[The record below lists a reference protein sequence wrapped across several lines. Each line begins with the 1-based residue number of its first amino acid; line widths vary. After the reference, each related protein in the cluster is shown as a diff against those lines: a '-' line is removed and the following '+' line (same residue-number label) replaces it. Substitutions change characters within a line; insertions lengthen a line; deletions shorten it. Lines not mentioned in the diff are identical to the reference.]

1 MKIIHTSDWHIG
13 RSLYGRKRYP
23 EYEAFLEWL
32 AQYIES
38 QEVDALLVAGDIFD
52 SKTPSNRAQ
61 ELYYRFLC
69 RVAGSSCRHV
79 VICSGNH
86 DSPSLLDAPA
96 ELLRFLNIH
105 VVGCMT
111 DPCSGEIKV
120 LNDPNGEPE
129 LIACAV
135 PYLRD
140 RDIRQVDSGESVAD
154 KERKLLEGIRSH
166 YQQVCEEA
174 QALRST
180 FNRPVPLVVMG
191 HLFTAGGQSLSG
203 DGVRDLYIGTL
214 AHVNADIFPPAI
226 DYLALGHLH
235 LPQKVGGA
243 DNRRYSGSPLPM
255 GFGEAT
261 QTKCI
266 NLVEFSGTRTKV
278 TEVAVPLFQPLES
291 ISGDWEI
298 ILTRLNE
305 LKCASSRA
313 WLEIVYEG
321 REVIGNLR
329 DLVEEATAGTDLELL
344 RIINRRVAEKSRDC
358 ETAGEGLAELGV
370 AGVFARCLDF
380 YGIPPEQR
388 DELQA
393 LYNEVL
399 DSLLTDDRQAE

>member
-1 MKIIHTSDWHIG
+1 LHKGAVFMKIIHTSDWHIG
-13 RSLYGRKRYP
+13 SSLYGRKRYP

-166 YQQVCEEA
+166 YQQVCDEEA

-329 DLVEEATAGTDLELL
+329 DLVEEATAGTDL
-344 RIINRRVAEKSRDC
+344 NC
-358 ETAGEGLAELGV
+358 
-370 AGVFARCLDF
+370 
-380 YGIPPEQR
+380 
-388 DELQA
+388 
-393 LYNEVL
+393 
-399 DSLLTDDRQAE
+399 